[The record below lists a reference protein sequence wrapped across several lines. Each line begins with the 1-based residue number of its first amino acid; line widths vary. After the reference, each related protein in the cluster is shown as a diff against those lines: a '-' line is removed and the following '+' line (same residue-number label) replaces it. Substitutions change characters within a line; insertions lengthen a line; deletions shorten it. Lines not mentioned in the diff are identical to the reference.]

1 MKRAIVAFL
10 AGVATVFAYAY
21 QAPERVA
28 EFGIKLAAFRASYVV
43 DGYAR
48 DIEVR
53 EAAYEPGK
61 PKGNGKRR

>member
-1 MKRAIVAFL
+1 MKAIVLAFL
-10 AGVATVFAYAY
+10 VGLAVPFAYAY

-48 DIEVR
+48 DIR
-53 EAAYEPGK
+53 MQEAAYVEEKPVKGK
-61 PKGNGKRR
+61 KR

>member
-28 EFGIKLAAFRASYVV
+28 EFGIKLAAFQAAYAV
-43 DGYAR
+43 DAYPR
-48 DIEVR
+48 DIHMQ
-53 EAAYEPGK
+53 EAAYVEEKPVKGK
-61 PKGNGKRR
+61 KR